1 MRKGAIRQMENKKH
15 REDYVGTTNM
25 NAENQ
30 DMAFVNDTLENAK
43 ETTPVN
49 IMKDDLHE
57 GHEEEP
63 LNLNG
68 V

>member
-1 MRKGAIRQMENKKH
+1 MENKKH
-15 REDYVGTTNM
+15 RGNYVGTTNM

-30 DMAFVNDTLENAK
+30 DMEFVNDTLENAK
-43 ETTPVN
+43 SVTSIN
-49 IMKDDLHE
+49 LMKDDLNE
-57 GHEEEP
+57 GNEEEP

>member
-1 MRKGAIRQMENKKH
+1 MENKKH
-15 REDYVGTTNM
+15 RGNYVGTTNM
-25 NAENQ
+25 QAKNQ

-43 ETTPVN
+43 NMTPVN
-49 IMKDDLHE
+49 IMKDDVNE

-63 LNLNG
+63 LNVNG

>member
-1 MRKGAIRQMENKKH
+1 MTENRKH
-15 REDYVGTTNM
+15 RGNYEGTTNM
-25 NAENQ
+25 QAENQ

-43 ETTPVN
+43 NVTSVN
-49 IMKDDLHE
+49 LMKDDLNE
-57 GHEEEP
+57 GKEDQP

>member
-1 MRKGAIRQMENKKH
+1 MRAMTENKKH
-15 REDYVGTTNM
+15 RGNYVGTTNM
-25 NAENQ
+25 QAKNQ

-43 ETTPVN
+43 SVTSMN
-49 IMKDDLHE
+49 LMKDDLNE
-57 GHEEEP
+57 NNEDQP

>member
-1 MRKGAIRQMENKKH
+1 MENKKH
-15 REDYVGTTNM
+15 RGNYVGTGNM
-25 NAENQ
+25 QAENQ

-43 ETTPVN
+43 SVTSVN
-49 IMKDDLHE
+49 LMKDDLNE